1 VTSFFVL
8 TSAEAMAT
16 AEAIEAL
23 RPLSWSAALLER
35 AGERGGLSTN
45 NMATLFEVRF
55 GRALKLALRPLAT
68 GDVISAAAQAATIG
82 SD

>member
-55 GRALKLALRPLAT
+55 GRALRDCGVAPIILRFGFAKDANL
-68 GDVISAAAQAATIG
+68 ISG
-82 SD
+82 